1 MPDDELP
8 WSRPDA
14 DIIGDIRRLHDANP
28 PRPPVDSRD
37 KWAAYCAPGHELT
50 TALYLMLRPPEERIV
65 SIAASQILTGTD
77 IILVNLDR
85 ATFADML
92 RDMPVEMDVQAHLA
106 DLAAMRERREREVDL
121 RWLKLWPR

>member
-14 DIIGDIRRLHDANP
+14 DIIGDLRRFHQQAADAW
-28 PRPPVDSRD
+28 RFVDSRD

-65 SIAASQILTGTD
+65 SIAASQVLTGTD
-77 IILVNLDR
+77 ILLVNLDR
-85 ATFADML
+85 TMFADML

-106 DLAAMRERREREVDL
+106 EMREHREREADL
-121 RWLKLWPR
+121 RWLKVWPR